1 MLEWPYIS
9 LFYVEVS
16 ATLCCLSAD
25 STTLLKSDSSCP
37 SFLAPNTP
45 RKCIGNSTKVIDL
58 VEQDDE
64 DIFNVHMEKLIRAVA
79 AASMT
84 PRGY

>member
-1 MLEWPYIS
+1 VLEKCTLCLY
-9 LFYVEVS
+9 YVFFI
-16 ATLCCLSAD
+16 ATLGFLSFTVAEKRF
-25 STTLLKSDSSCP
+25 SYLICP
-37 SFLAPNTP
+37 SLIRIIL

>member
-1 MLEWPYIS
+1 VLEKCILCLYY
-9 LFYVEVS
+9 LFFN
-16 ATLCCLSAD
+16 ATLSFLSFTLTEKRF
-25 STTLLKSDSSCP
+25 SYLICTTLIPITL
-37 SFLAPNTP
+37 

>member
-1 MLEWPYIS
+1 VSFHVFVIAPLCHIS
-9 LFYVEVS
+9 SDGKALL
-16 ATLCCLSAD
+16 TTTTD
-25 STTLLKSDSSCP
+25 SPLLN
-37 SFLAPNTP
+37 FITI